1 VRASPAALATAGL
14 IEELLKIALVVVLA
28 WRLPVKNARTGL
40 FVGGAVGFGFSAFE
54 NMDYLQLAND
64 LGHAHNVSLIQ
75 VIVTMLVREIS
86 GPFLHPLFTALL
98 ASALFAASR
107 NGRFRVTLGVV
118 GAYLGVAAAH
128 SLYDSAGTI
137 TALITPNRVAAGALA
152 FLICVLVMLA
162 TGLVWLRVVR
172 RARASA
178 FAAAAAGATSAA

>member
-1 VRASPAALATAGL
+1 M
-14 IEELLKIALVVVLA
+14 IALA

-64 LGHAHNVSLIQ
+64 LGQPHGTSLLQ
-75 VIVTMLVREIS
+75 VIVTVVIREFT

-107 NGRFRVTLGVV
+107 NGRFRVTIGVV

-128 SLYDSAGTI
+128 GLYDSAGTI
-137 TALITPNRVAAGALA
+137 TALITPNRVASGALA
-152 FLICVLVMLA
+152 FLLCVLVMLA
-162 TGLVWLRVVR
+162 TGFVWLHV
-172 RARASA
+172 ARA
-178 FAAAAAGATSAA
+178 GASIRFREGGSGWDASR